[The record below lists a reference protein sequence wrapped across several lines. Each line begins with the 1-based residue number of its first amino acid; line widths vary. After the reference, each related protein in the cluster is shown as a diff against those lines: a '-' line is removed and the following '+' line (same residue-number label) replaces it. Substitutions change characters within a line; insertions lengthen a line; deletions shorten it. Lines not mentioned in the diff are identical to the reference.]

1 MKQVGPGNSP
11 NILGLCLLIHVHKH
25 RLKHPMYKRTKLN
38 KWNLIKLRSICT
50 AKETINKTKRQST
63 EWEKIFGNTTTD
75 KGLSSK
81 IYKQLMQLII
91 KNKLNQKMGRRSK
104 QIFYKDI
111 QMVKKHIQRCSTLLI
126 TREVK
131 IKTTV
136 RYPFTPEWPPSKN
149 LQ

>member
-50 AKETINKTKRQST
+50 AKETINKTKRQLID
-63 EWEKIFGNTTTD
+63 WEEISANDAAD
-75 KGLSSK
+75 KGLISK
-81 IYKQLMQLII
+81 RYKQFIQLNNKTNNPI
-91 KNKLNQKMGRRSK
+91 KK
-104 QIFYKDI
+104 QAEDLHRHFYTDI
-111 QMVKKHIQRCSTLLI
+111 QQAHKKMLNITNNYHI
-126 TREVK
+126 
-131 IKTTV
+131 
-136 RYPFTPEWPPSKN
+136 SK